1 MLTTRHLSIQFQTFK
16 SEEQLWIK
24 GPKSRVTEIPSDQNL
39 LDTTK
44 VSSTTVKTWLNNVK
58 ASGSLYCHTYANR

>member
-1 MLTTRHLSIQFQTFK
+1 MLITRDLSIRFQTLK

-24 GPKSRVTEIPSDQNL
+24 GYSEHLASL

-58 ASGSLYCHTYANR
+58 ASGSLYCHKNANR